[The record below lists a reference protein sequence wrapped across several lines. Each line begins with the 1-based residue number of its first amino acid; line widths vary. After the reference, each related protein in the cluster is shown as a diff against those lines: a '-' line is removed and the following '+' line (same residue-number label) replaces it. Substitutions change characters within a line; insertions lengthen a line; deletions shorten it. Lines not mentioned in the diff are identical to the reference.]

1 MGYSPKGRKESDTTE
16 ATEAACKNVF
26 EFHSLQ
32 FQLTSSWAVTCE
44 DEKCLIRNLPYYVPS
59 LQKCKL
65 LRLQKDLNIMCY
77 LKKKGMNQ
85 VSVSEGQLRQKHR
98 CTIHIMRCCLV
109 PFQGRRSERASLERS
124 QAPPPPASRPPG
136 RPQLLWETQMDGN
149 CFLLGRENVPH
160 PRPCPLGRTVCRL
173 PPELAQPHK
182 VTGILS
188 HPLSASAS
196 TWLHQHLYRPLWWP
210 QHPLFPQC

>member
-1 MGYSPKGRKESDTTE
+1 MTMPIRRTLDCKQQHTWASQVTQWFKKEKGKKKKSTCQCRRLRRCRFDPWVGKIPWRRAWQPTPVFLSVKSHGQRSLVGYSPKGRKESDTTE

-98 CTIHIMRCCLV
+98 CTIHI
-109 PFQGRRSERASLERS
+109 RSEEHTSELQS
-124 QAPPPPASRPPG
+124 Q
-136 RPQLLWETQMDGN
+136 L
-149 CFLLGRENVPH
+149 
-160 PRPCPLGRTVCRL
+160 
-173 PPELAQPHK
+173 
-182 VTGILS
+182 
-188 HPLSASAS
+188 
-196 TWLHQHLYRPLWWP
+196 
-210 QHPLFPQC
+210 